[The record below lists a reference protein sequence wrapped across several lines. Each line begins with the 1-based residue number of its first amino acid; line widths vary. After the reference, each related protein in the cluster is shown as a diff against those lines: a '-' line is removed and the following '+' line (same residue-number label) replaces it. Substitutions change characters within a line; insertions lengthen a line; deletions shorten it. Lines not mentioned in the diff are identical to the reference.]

1 MHTHAHKQ
9 TKQTNNRTNKWMNE
23 QSHEMHDDI
32 KMAMKSKI
40 IQHDAQAEQI
50 YCGKQMIGSHFAL
63 RVPLHSNW
71 WRTGSRLTC
80 KNSKQQKIR
89 TNREENRSENNWN
102 RRYYTRFQSFLWK
115 KFLKAKLWVDFKK
128 NRAQAVLHN
137 DWKYYRQEKCIKR
150 EGAQIDK

>member
-9 TKQTNNRTNKWMNE
+9 TKQTNKWMNE

-50 YCGKQMIGSHFAL
+50 NCGKQMIGFHFVL
-63 RVPLHSNW
+63 RVSLHSNW

-80 KNSKQQKIR
+80 KNSKQKKIR
-89 TNREENRSENNWN
+89 TNREENRSENLLY
-102 RRYYTRFQSFLWK
+102 YYTRFQSFLWE

-137 DWKYYRQEKCIKR
+137 DWEYYRQEKCIKR